1 MEPHR
6 RAVLRAGLLGAG
18 ALGLAA
24 CSPATTAPQGSASAS
39 ATGTGTVSA
48 AGSRTPSPSATV
60 KPSPKPAPAAPYLTL
75 RGPRHSFDDPRSPW
89 VVVNKHRPLRPVD
102 FIPPDLR
109 APAVAATAQGEL
121 ALVNSTTAT
130 AAEKM
135 FAAASVDGVGLVLAS
150 GYRSYTTQVGLYQ
163 SYADARGTASADT
176 ASARPGYSEHQ
187 TGWAFDIGDSG
198 GACAF
203 VPCFASQPAAVWA
216 ARRAHEFGFIVRYQ
230 MDMESVTGYLAESW
244 HLRYIGVEAAQDM
257 HSRGIKTLEQY
268 FGLPAAPG
276 YR

>member
-1 MEPHR
+1 MEPR
-6 RAVLRAGLLGAG
+6 RRDLLRAGLLGAG

-24 CSPATTAPQGSASAS
+24 CSPTTPPQGSATASGTAAGGVSAS
-39 ATGTGTVSA
+39 
-48 AGSRTPSPSATV
+48 GSRPPSPSVSPSPSV
-60 KPSPKPAPAAPYLTL
+60 KPVPKAPYLSL
-75 RGPRHSFDDPRSPW
+75 SGARHSFDDPRSPW

-109 APAVAATAQGEL
+109 APAVASTAQGEL
-121 ALVNSTTAT
+121 ALVNATTAT

-135 FAAASVDGVGLVLAS
+135 FAAASQDGVGLVLAS

-230 MDMESVTGYLAESW
+230 MDMEAVTGYLAESW

-268 FGLPAAPG
+268 FGLPSAPG